1 MEEARMAKALIGHV
15 GGPDPRMIMEMRRL
29 QERVRTLESEVLRL
43 RAENDALAGVTDEQL
58 INLEV
63 KEPALA

>member
-1 MEEARMAKALIGHV
+1 MAKALVGHV

-29 QERVRTLESEVLRL
+29 QERVRTLETEVLRL
-43 RAENDALAGVTDEQL
+43 REENDALTGGVTDAQL
-58 INLEV
+58 IALEV

>member
-1 MEEARMAKALIGHV
+1 MAKALIGHV

-29 QERVRTLESEVLRL
+29 QERVRSLESEVLRL
-43 RAENDALAGVTDEQL
+43 RAENDALAAGVSDAHL
-58 INLEV
+58 ISLEV